1 MEIQAVGEREALNT
15 VPGLSIRALWPAAVY
30 FRGMS
35 VSPVEQVLNP
45 LYHCSGYLGP
55 EDISGAGALVRLPEP
70 HPPTPNFTRSQCN
83 QYLELKLRTPGG

>member
-70 HPPTPNFTRSQCN
+70 PPLPISLDPSVTNTLS
-83 QYLELKLRTPGG
+83 